1 MHLYVT
7 IPAINELEFI
17 PGVLNDLAKQELR
30 DFTLLVCINQPED
43 WWDDPMKRPVCENN
57 VETLKYVQSFC
68 EFHRIRLILQD
79 KCSPGNGWSA
89 RQGGVGWARKTLMD
103 AVSEMA
109 TDDDIIVSLDADTH
123 VEPNYLAE
131 IFAQF
136 QYFPK
141 ASAMALPYFHRLQGD
156 DDHKK
161 SMLRYEIYLR
171 SYALNLLRIKFPF
184 DYTPIGSAMAARVSA
199 YRKIR
204 GLTATSS
211 GEDFYFM
218 MKLRKTGIIIP
229 FCNTRVYPSSR
240 KSHRVIFGT
249 GPTVALGAPGQ
260 VERYPIYHPSL
271 FNQIEDACRAFGE
284 IFITGNQTAVERAL
298 KVFPDLEHDKLLKN
312 HPQLIR
318 FIHACFM
325 KADAFGVYKF
335 VRAHQPAGVCDVES
349 VSELLKILELHAD
362 CLSFDGVSAAILHFD
377 GVYPAER
384 RAQCDNGGAQDNS
397 LNDAALTELHEL
409 SVDELKSLRST
420 LKDAEEKMLQKKYND
435 YFALKNDLKHPVWK
449 YMS

>member
-1 MHLYVT
+1 MQLFVT

-17 PGVLNDLAKQELR
+17 PGVLADLAKQEYR
-30 DFTLLVCINQPED
+30 DFTLLVCVNQPEE
-43 WWDDPMKRPVCENN
+43 WWNDESKRDICKNN
-57 VETLKYVQSFC
+57 VATLDYVKSFC
-68 EFHRIRLILQD
+68 EMHNISLILQD
-79 KCSPGNGWSA
+79 KCSRGNGWTE

-103 AVSEMA
+103 AVEA
-109 TDDDIIVSLDADTH
+109 IADDDDVIVSLDADTR
-123 VEPNYLAE
+123 VETNYLAE
-131 IFAQF
+131 IAKQFAVF
-136 QYFPK
+136 QK

-171 SYALNLLRIKFPF
+171 CYAINLLRIKHPF
-184 DYTPIGSAMAARVSA
+184 AYTPIGSAMAARVSA

-229 FCNTRVYPSSR
+229 FCDTRVYPSSR

-260 VERYPIYHPSL
+260 VERYPIYHPFL
-271 FNQIEDACRAFGE
+271 FNKIEDACRAFGE
-284 IFITGNQTAVERAL
+284 IFITANLKAVERAL
-298 KVFPDLEHDKLLKN
+298 MVFPDLEHEKLLRN

-318 FIHACFM
+318 FIHACYM
-325 KADAFGVYKF
+325 KADAFAIYKF
-335 VRAHQPAGVCDVES
+335 VRSNQPADVSDMES
-349 VSELLKILELHAD
+349 VSALLKALQLPLD
-362 CLSFDGVSAAILHFD
+362 CLSFNEVSDTVHISIPLNVTECRVQD
-377 GVYPAER
+377 
-384 RAQCDNGGAQDNS
+384 DNS
-397 LNDAALTELHEL
+397 GHLHYNVLHNL
-409 SVDELKSLRST
+409 SVEQLKSLRKLLMET
-420 LKDAEEKMLQKKYND
+420 EEKMLKKKYND
-435 YFALKNDLKHPVWK
+435 YFALHNDLKHPIWK